1 MGSAAEF
8 GALVDA
14 CGMAQVPSSGR
25 KFTWSNNRRR
35 GNVSAVLDRCFCN
48 EEWIDFFQDCGQRV
62 LPRIASDHS
71 PLLFTSILSQ
81 RPVNCPFRFHKF
93 WMEHGDFE
101 QVVATSWEEWVS
113 GNPIFVLM
121 LKLKRL
127 KGVLRNWG
135 REAFPNFNKALE
147 EAKDKL
153 AQVQQTI
160 EINGM
165 DDHLFGLRNSIRSL
179 KTPDGT
185 LVEGN
190 DQIGNY
196 TVQSYEQFYKAVPL
210 VEHEE
215 LLESIPMV
223 LHQGDHYVLDVLP
236 GKEEI
241 KRARDR
247 EIEGKKMDQF
257 MKLMRD
263 EHRIFTDKDDNEMMQ
278 LIMTT
283 HSQNCQMVDVEPLLE
298 LIKDILKLFT
308 TTTTTTTNI
317 AVVGNTMKSLKRKT
331 SAATFEA
338 LVKTIHEISCEISCK
353 CTGEK
358 DNTMSALI
366 KTLASYSWD
375 AKVLLVLAAF
385 AVTYRGFFL
394 LGAVDVNKSKPLEM
408 LRILVEAMVTVIEC
422 VVNVCK
428 LPRQKSLDQSVV
440 HVGEVAIR
448 PHHGITVITVTRR
461 RIFGGDSV
469 DWKRAVVQRIYWLY
483 KRAGKYIMLINKLEP
498 QKSCVISG
506 FDSSLLSPKYNNGIR
521 AIDSIDSTSLRP
533 VTSACG
539 CAMSASKPQQASLA
553 KPTPQLYVLPV
564 TVTFTRQTHSH
575 PLARRHERSPVV
587 PLYKPAT
594 ATAAAVVKSNGDDC
608 YDDDLNDADGDGE
621 ETEAASWLLPNPNQI
636 SSSKLRI

>member
-81 RPVNCPFRFHKF
+81 RPINCPFRFHKF

-210 VEHEE
+210 VEHVE
-215 LLESIPMV
+215 LLETIPMV
-223 LHQGDHYVLDVLP
+223 LHQGNLRNLTILHLFENQLSGRIPLEIGNLANLNDLELSFNLLTGGIP
-236 GKEEI
+236 STLGNLQKFTILNLLENQLSGSIPEEI
-241 KRARDR
+241 ENLTNLVNLQMGDNHLSGSLRLGLCMSGSLENFTAFNNHLTCLIPKGFKNCTGLVRVRLENNQLVANLSEDSGIY
-247 EIEGKKMDQF
+247 EKLNYIDLSNNQLHGELSSTWGQCQNLQALQMAGNNIIGK
-257 MKLMRD
+257 
-263 EHRIFTDKDDNEMMQ
+263 I
-278 LIMTT
+278 
-283 HSQNCQMVDVEPLLE
+283 PAE
-298 LIKDILKLFT
+298 LGMLT
-308 TTTTTTTNI
+308 Q
-317 AVVGNTMKSLKRKT
+317 
-331 SAATFEA
+331 
-338 LVKTIHEISCEISCK
+338 LVKLDLSSNYLVGEIPKEF
-353 CTGEK
+353 GELTSFL
-358 DNTMSALI
+358 DL
-366 KTLASYSWD
+366 TLSSNQ
-375 AKVLLVLAAF
+375 LFGIL
-385 AVTYRGFFL
+385 
-394 LGAVDVNKSKPLEM
+394 PLEVGR
-408 LRILVEAMVTVIEC
+408 LYSLTNHDLSTYSFKKTV
-422 VVNVCK
+422 
-428 LPRQKSLDQSVV
+428 
-440 HVGEVAIR
+440 
-448 PHHGITVITVTRR
+448 
-461 RIFGGDSV
+461 
-469 DWKRAVVQRIYWLY
+469 
-483 KRAGKYIMLINKLEP
+483 
-498 QKSCVISG
+498 
-506 FDSSLLSPKYNNGIR
+506 
-521 AIDSIDSTSLRP
+521 
-533 VTSACG
+533 
-539 CAMSASKPQQASLA
+539 
-553 KPTPQLYVLPV
+553 
-564 TVTFTRQTHSH
+564 
-575 PLARRHERSPVV
+575 
-587 PLYKPAT
+587 
-594 ATAAAVVKSNGDDC
+594 
-608 YDDDLNDADGDGE
+608 
-621 ETEAASWLLPNPNQI
+621 
-636 SSSKLRI
+636 